1 MGKLFGTDGVREV
14 ANGALSP
21 ELAFR
26 LGRAGA
32 AVVAAKRGAK
42 NGAPAIV
49 IGRDTRLSGDM
60 LEAALAAGMMSA
72 GARVLRV
79 GVVPTP
85 GVAYLVRDLGADAG
99 AVISASHNPVEYNG
113 IKFFSRDG
121 FKLSD
126 EEEEEIERHVLDG
139 AGNMRL
145 EVEDGLPRPMG
156 CSVGR
161 AVDVTD
167 AQDRY
172 VEFVKGTCDVTLEG
186 LRIVV
191 DCANGAAFACTPR
204 LLREL
209 GADVVAISDAP
220 DGTNINVGCGST
232 HPEAVC
238 RAVLEARAD
247 IGLAHD
253 GDADRLIA
261 VDERGQVVD
270 GDHIMAIC
278 GLHLLRQGKLP
289 HRSIVA
295 TVYSNL
301 GLVKAFEREGG
312 SVVLTKAGDR
322 YVLEEMR
329 KKGIMLGGEQ
339 SGHIIFLD
347 RSTTGDGAITALAL
361 LSVVRK
367 TGQRLSELASWM
379 QTFPQVLVNV
389 RIRNKNGLAG
399 NRIIDD
405 AIARAAE
412 RLGPDG
418 RIFVRPSGTEPLV
431 RVLGEGP
438 DRARVEEVVEDVA
451 RAISEALG

>member
-1 MGKLFGTDGVREV
+1 MGRLFGTDGVREI

-32 AVVAAKRGAK
+32 AVVASKRSARD
-42 NGAPAIV
+42 GAPAIV

-60 LEAALAAGMMSA
+60 LEAALAAGMMSV
-72 GARVLRV
+72 GTRVLRV

-85 GVAYLVRDLGADAG
+85 GVAYLVRSLEADAG

-126 EEEEEIERHVLDG
+126 EEEVEIERHVLDG
-139 AGNMRL
+139 AGNVRSEL
-145 EVEDGLPRPMG
+145 EDGLPRPTG
-156 CSVGR
+156 CNVGR
-161 AVDVTD
+161 SLDITD

-172 VEFVKGTCDVTLEG
+172 VEFVKRTCDVTLEG
-186 LRIVV
+186 LKIVV

-209 GADVVAISDAP
+209 GADVVAMSDAP

-232 HPEAVC
+232 HPEAVS
-238 RAVLEARAD
+238 RAVVEAGAD

-261 VDERGQVVD
+261 IDERGRVVD

-289 HRSIVA
+289 RNSIVA

-329 KKGIMLGGEQ
+329 RTGIILGGEQ

-361 LSVVRK
+361 LCVVRE
-367 TGQRLSELASWM
+367 TMQPLSALASWM

-389 RIRNKNGLAG
+389 RVRDKNGLSG
-399 NRIIDD
+399 NRAIDE
-405 AIARAAE
+405 AVARATE
-412 RLGPDG
+412 RLGDDG

-438 DRARVEEVVEDVA
+438 DRASLEQVVGDVA

>member
-1 MGKLFGTDGVREV
+1 MGRLFGTDGVRDV

-21 ELAFR
+21 ELAFK

-32 AVVAAKRGAK
+32 AVVAAKRGK
-42 NGAPAIV
+42 GNGAAAIV
-49 IGRDTRLSGDM
+49 VGRDTRLSGDM
-60 LEAALAAGMMSA
+60 LEAALTAGMMSV

-85 GVAYLVRDLGADAG
+85 GVAFLVRNLGADAG

-113 IKFFSRDG
+113 IKFFSHDG

-126 EEEEEIERHVLDG
+126 DEEDEIERYTLDRD
-139 AGNMRL
+139 GNVRL
-145 EVEDGLPRPMG
+145 EIEDSLPRPTG
-156 CSVGR
+156 CSVGS
-161 AVDVTD
+161 AVDVID

-172 VEFVKGTCDVTLEG
+172 VDFVKRTCDVSLEG

-191 DCANGAAFACTPR
+191 DCANGAAFAITPR

-209 GADVVAISDAP
+209 GADVITINDTP

-238 RAVLEARAD
+238 RAVQEVGAD
-247 IGLAHD
+247 LGLAHD

-261 VDERGQVVD
+261 VDETGRVVD
-270 GDHIMAIC
+270 GDHVMAIC

-289 HRSIVA
+289 FKSIVA

-312 SVVLTKAGDR
+312 TVILTKAGDR

-329 KKGIMLGGEQ
+329 NRGIVLGGEQ

-361 LSVVRK
+361 LSVLRK
-367 TGQRLSELASWM
+367 TGQRLSELAAWM
-379 QTFPQVLVNV
+379 QTFPQILVNV
-389 RIRNKNGLAG
+389 KVRDKSELTG
-399 NRIIDD
+399 NAAIEG

-412 RLGPDG
+412 RLGNDG
-418 RIFVRPSGTEPLV
+418 RIFVRPSGTEPLI
-431 RVLGEGP
+431 RILGEGP
-438 DRARVEEVVEDVA
+438 DREVVQEVVEDVA

>member
-1 MGKLFGTDGVREV
+1 MGRLFGTDGVRDV

-32 AVVAAKRGAK
+32 AVVAAKRGATA
-42 NGAPAIV
+42 GAPSIV

-60 LEAALAAGMMSA
+60 LAAALAAGMMSA
-72 GARVLRV
+72 GARVLHA

-85 GVAYLVRDLGADAG
+85 GVAYLVRELGADAG

-113 IKFFSRDG
+113 IKFFSHDG

-126 EEEEEIERHVLDG
+126 EEEEEIERHVLDE
-139 AGNMRL
+139 AGRVRL
-145 EVEDGLPRPMG
+145 DVDDGLPRPTG
-156 CSVGR
+156 GGVGKSLEV
-161 AVDVTD
+161 AD
-167 AQDRY
+167 ARDRY
-172 VEFVKGTCDVTLEG
+172 VKFVKSTCDVTLEG

-191 DCANGAAFACTPR
+191 DCANGAAFASTPR

-209 GADVVAISDAP
+209 GAEVVSVSDVP
-220 DGTNINVGCGST
+220 DGTNINVDCGST
-232 HPEAVC
+232 HPDAVC
-238 RAVLEARAD
+238 RAVLETKAD

-253 GDADRLIA
+253 GDADRLVA
-261 VDERGQVVD
+261 VDERGQLVD

-278 GLHLLRQGKLP
+278 GLYLLRQGRLP
-289 HRSIVA
+289 QKTIVA

-312 SVVLTKAGDR
+312 SVVLAKAGDR

-329 KKGIMLGGEQ
+329 KRGVVLGGEQ

-367 TGQRLSELASWM
+367 TGLRLSELASWM

-389 RIRNKNGLAG
+389 RVRDKNGLVG
-399 NRIIDD
+399 NGVIDS
-405 AIARAAE
+405 AIARAAA
-412 RLGPDG
+412 RLGSDG

-438 DRARVEEVVEDVA
+438 DREAVEEVVRDVA
-451 RAISEALG
+451 KVIGDALS